1 MKMMICPG
9 YRLYVNKNQMKMYCY
24 EGVPPYLWNIC
35 DYCVKIGCADKF
47 SDKIKEFDACG
58 KPGEDVCDHM
68 EFSCNCFNCHEV
80 MNKQFC
86 GKCVADVRNAI
97 GHINC
102 ENCGTITNGSK
113 YCYPC
118 SYLLKV
124 CVCGEPHIFADVEQS
139 ELDEISRY
147 FELDYIRC
155 SSSIVDMQVR
165 RKMFNISKKAAM
177 TYPEGIAEP
186 NNVDSIFADPRLV
199 KIRDLII
206 SLCEESTAADS
217 YKGDHKC
224 VDCGTYNCPYL
235 TVEYQISG
243 PETSYGL
250 HMSLPDAE
258 SIAKI
263 VAKMI
268 KANVMYIR
276 LLTRFT
282 AKEILESEVVIMEIL
297 DDDHALMKFPLSI
310 FINNYD
316 NAIYRKYMQRL
327 IDLDDPCTYYYGIT
341 RVLYDSNGSMAAHR
355 HKQKFLPA
363 TSADFAVRVAAM
375 GMNDRIDTMAAKVCA
390 ILGIH
395 DTSVVLNNLINVAIE
410 TGNESKASNILISRT
425 VKPSVE
431 LLHKAIEFKR
441 SIIYAIIRRD
451 LQLTHT
457 DYVHLFN
464 SAVDRTNGDEE
475 GDHHLQLIAE
485 DNMRPIAKSYMT
497 GDTSTRVK
505 ADFKYM
511 ADKYKETFGKCSN
524 MITELMFEKMISEE
538 IAEDMLSIGYVLT
551 EKLLERLC
559 GIFTIYWKE
568 QKVDWWVVAM
578 LRVFRKH
585 FVNAENVPYVY
596 KNWSDEFNVRL
607 LEFERTHDYKRA
619 PTQSSLISGGSNMCI
634 ASPVPLHCTTWVNV
648 FYDEEYFFIIDKLKS
663 FTSPPAPDMDETA
676 KNKCGCGK
684 YDCTMQI

>member
-1 MKMMICPG
+1 MMICPG
-9 YRLYVNKNQMKMYCY
+9 YNIYVNKNQMKMYCY

-47 SDKIKEFDACG
+47 GDKIKEFDACG
-58 KPGEDVCDHM
+58 KPGETVCDHM

-86 GKCVADVRNAI
+86 GKCLASSRNAI

-102 ENCGTITNGSK
+102 ENCGTNTNGSK

-124 CVCGEPHIFADVEQS
+124 CPCGEPHIFADMEQS

-147 FELDYIRC
+147 FELEYMRHC
-155 SSSIVDMQVR
+155 LSIVDVNAR
-165 RKMFNISKKAAM
+165 RKSFYISEKAAM
-177 TYPEGIAEP
+177 TYPEGIIIPSDVET
-186 NNVDSIFADPRLV
+186 IFIDPAFT
-199 KIRDLII
+199 KIRDLIL
-206 SLCEESTAADS
+206 SHCEETADEYS

-235 TVEYQISG
+235 TNEGRVSN
-243 PETSYGL
+243 PKTSYGL
-250 HMSLPDAE
+250 HVSLPNPE

-268 KANVMYIR
+268 KTNSMYIR
-276 LLTRFT
+276 IFALFT
-282 AKEILESEVVIMEIL
+282 AKEILESESVIMEIL
-297 DDDHALMKFPLSI
+297 DNDDVLMRFPTSI

-316 NAIYRKYMQRL
+316 NLIYRKYMQRL
-327 IDLDDPCTYYYGIT
+327 IDLNNPCTYYYGIT
-341 RVLYDSNGSMAAHR
+341 RVLYDSNGSIMAHR
-355 HKQKFLPA
+355 HKQKFLPV
-363 TSADFAVRVAAM
+363 SSPEFAVRVAAV
-375 GMNDRIDTMAAKVCA
+375 GVIDRVDSMAAKVCA

-395 DTSVVLNNLINVAIE
+395 DTSVVLNNLIDSAIE

-431 LLHKAIEFKR
+431 ILYKCIEFKR
-441 SIIYAIIRRD
+441 SIIYAIIRRE

-457 DYVHLFN
+457 DHVHLFN

-485 DNMRPIAKSYMT
+485 DNMRPIVKSYMT
-497 GDTSTRVK
+497 GDTSPQVK

-538 IAEDMLSIGYVLT
+538 IAEDLIEIGYVPT

-559 GIFTIYWKE
+559 KIFIIGWNE

-578 LRVFRKH
+578 LRVFRKY
-585 FVNAENVPYVY
+585 FVIASQNEHVPYVY
-596 KNWSDEFNVRL
+596 KDWSDEFNARL

-663 FTSPPAPDMDETA
+663 FTSYPAPDMDETA
-676 KNKCGCGK
+676 KNK